1 MNGSERKSSLQS
13 FDTNVAEDEK
23 RIIHDF
29 STFPS
34 IMIDASPDHLKRFF
48 QLDMETE
55 QQQQQQQQQRHQQ
68 QRGGQPPQPG
78 CVHQ

>member
-1 MNGSERKSSLQS
+1 
-13 FDTNVAEDEK
+13 
-23 RIIHDF
+23 
-29 STFPS
+29 
-34 IMIDASPDHLKRFF
+34 LKRFF

-55 QQQQQQQQQRHQQ
+55 QQQQQQRHQQ